1 MTTVI
6 TKHLIKLPT
15 VGKGVLA
22 WQAIEG
28 QQVDQG
34 QVVAHFTVGSVSHP
48 VVAPCSGRLYRV
60 TPTSTEMVGGNPVGR
75 VHQGEQGQ
83 TLSPP
88 ASPSNVSNASPV
100 PVSLHR
106 NISSNPLRKPIPS
119 SPPNPVGISGSQP
132 VEHEHGGLETE
143 TPTPSSGVRRNSHL
157 AELVIQEL
165 TPQMTKPKSKPKK
178 RRMVNRTYS
187 IAPDDEDE
195 ITRLVAALSRLKG
208 VPRDI
213 NESLLVRVAISQLV
227 ESAKSIEG
235 VSALIEAIEGRIKV
249 EQKAGVGAGRRR
261 PKKPRVL

>member
-6 TKHLIKLPT
+6 TKHLVKLPT
-15 VGKGVLA
+15 VGKGVLS

-34 QVVAHFTVGSVSHP
+34 QLVAHFTVGSFSHP

-60 TPTSTEMVGGNPVGR
+60 TPTSTEMIGGNPVGR
-75 VHQGEQGQ
+75 VHQGELGE
-83 TLSPP
+83 TLSP
-88 ASPSNVSNASPV
+88 SDVSNASPV
-100 PVSLHR
+100 TVSLR
-106 NISSNPLRKPIPS
+106 RDSSSNPLRKLTPS
-119 SPPNPVGISGSQP
+119 SPPNPLVLSALQP
-132 VEHEHGGLETE
+132 VEHSGFETE
-143 TPTPSSGVRRNSHL
+143 TPTLSSGVRRNSHL

-165 TPQMTKPKSKPKK
+165 TPQITKPKSKPKK

-187 IAPDDEDE
+187 IAPDDEEE
-195 ITRLVAALSRLKG
+195 ITRLVGALSRLKG
-208 VPRDI
+208 VPSDI

-227 ESAKSIEG
+227 ESTKSIEG

-261 PKKPRVL
+261 SKKPRVL

>member
-15 VGKGVLA
+15 VGKGVLS
-22 WQAIEG
+22 WQSIEG

-34 QVVAHFTVGSVSHP
+34 QLVAHFTVGSVSHP

-75 VHQGEQGQ
+75 VHQGELGQ

-88 ASPSNVSNASPV
+88 VSPSDV
-100 PVSLHR
+100 PVSLR
-106 NISSNPLRKPIPS
+106 RDNSGNPLRKPTPS
-119 SPPNPVGISGSQP
+119 SPPHPAGLSALPSVEASIS
-132 VEHEHGGLETE
+132 ETE
-143 TPTPSSGVRRNSHL
+143 VPPLSSGVRRNSHL
-157 AELVIQEL
+157 AELVVQEL
-165 TPQMTKPKSKPKK
+165 TPQIPKPKSKPKK

-187 IAPDDEDE
+187 IAPDDEEE
-195 ITRLVAALSRLKG
+195 ITRLVGALSRLKG